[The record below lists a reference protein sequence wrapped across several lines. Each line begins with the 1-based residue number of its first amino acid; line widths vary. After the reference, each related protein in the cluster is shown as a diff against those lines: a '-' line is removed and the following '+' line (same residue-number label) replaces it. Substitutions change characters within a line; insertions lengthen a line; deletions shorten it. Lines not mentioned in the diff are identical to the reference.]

1 MYRWVGG
8 VGSARG
14 RAAGQDRCVG
24 VRRRRRQ
31 EQVRRTVCGAVGV
44 VLVSCSESG
53 CLPVLAAIQGEGDR
67 PCSETVLGCTVH
79 PKTVSPGSCF
89 EGFRR
94 PLNGDEK
101 ITREKASTS
110 PAAQNTPTTCRFT
123 RALFGPF
130 SVAFKMHRCWQSALC
145 LQRSDTNCA
154 QRIPSVLTRSVR
166 LRDAR
171 PLLNS

>member
-53 CLPVLAAIQGEGDR
+53 CLPVLAALQGEGDWNGSGLSSGER
-67 PCSETVLGCTVH
+67 IRRSHAWDPRLGEEAPLLANVCHGRRMAT
-79 PKTVSPGSCF
+79 KRSPGKKRAPRQPPRTHSQ
-89 EGFRR
+89 RAVLR
-94 PLNGDEK
+94 
-101 ITREKASTS
+101 A
-110 PAAQNTPTTCRFT
+110 RFL
-123 RALFGPF
+123 A
-130 SVAFKMHRCWQSALC
+130 
-145 LQRSDTNCA
+145 
-154 QRIPSVLTRSVR
+154 PS
-166 LRDAR
+166 
-171 PLLNS
+171 PLLSKCTGVGKAPCACNGATQTAPKESQVCSQGA